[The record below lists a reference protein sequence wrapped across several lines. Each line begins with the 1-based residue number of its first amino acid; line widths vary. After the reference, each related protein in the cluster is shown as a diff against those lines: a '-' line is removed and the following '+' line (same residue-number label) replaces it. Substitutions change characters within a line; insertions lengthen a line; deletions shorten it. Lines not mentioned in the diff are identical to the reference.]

1 MTIGTEHEYS
11 INDIRF
17 NPLPVSDQIIKSL
30 CGSVES
36 EILFGDVK
44 LSKELQKTVLEIIP
58 RTPSHTLLALEGQL
72 VSGIRKFYHVFRDRY
87 TLLGLG
93 MHPLL
98 TLDCTSVWDH
108 DEHEYYEVY
117 DRLFNI
123 YQHGWLNIQSLQINL
138 SYSGEKQAVMIH
150 NRLRPL
156 LPYLIAVTASSPMVE
171 GRLTGIADN
180 RLRYYRDNQKE
191 IPRICNR
198 IIPDKIRSLNEY
210 RAIQQE
216 VFSEL
221 RTRGADILCEE
232 WVNSSG
238 LILRFARS
246 CVEIKAL
253 DEQEC
258 IRSDM
263 AVCAF
268 VRSLMRCTALPVE
281 TDQDAILARTEE
293 AITCGTAELRPE
305 LERLYDAAWNH
316 ATEDERMYLPII
328 HERIQHGS
336 LAELIRDRF
345 LKEGEMI
352 PILSEIAICLKMNTP
367 YHGQRGKI

>member
-1 MTIGTEHEYS
+1 
-11 INDIRF
+11 
-17 NPLPVSDQIIKSL
+17 
-30 CGSVES
+30 
-36 EILFGDVK
+36 
-44 LSKELQKTVLEIIP
+44 
-58 RTPSHTLLALEGQL
+58 
-72 VSGIRKFYHVFRDRY
+72 
-87 TLLGLG
+87 
-93 MHPLL
+93 
-98 TLDCTSVWDH
+98 
-108 DEHEYYEVY
+108 
-117 DRLFNI
+117 
-123 YQHGWLNIQSLQINL
+123 
-138 SYSGEKQAVMIH
+138 MIH

-191 IPRICNR
+191 IPLICNR
-198 IIPDKIRSLNEY
+198 IIPDKIRSLDDY
-210 RAIQQE
+210 HSIQQD
-216 VFSEL
+216 VFGEL
-221 RTRGADILCEE
+221 RNRGADILCEE

-238 LILRFARS
+238 LIIRFSRN

-268 VRSLMRCTALPVE
+268 VQSLMRCTALPVE
-281 TDQDAILARTEE
+281 TDQDDILARTEE
-293 AITCGTAELRPE
+293 AITCGTSAFRPE

-316 ATEDERMYLPII
+316 ATEDERVYLPVI

-345 LKEGEMI
+345 SKEGEMI
-352 PILSEIAICLKMNTP
+352 PILAEMAGCLKSNSP
-367 YHGQRGKI
+367 YLGHSQKM

>member
-1 MTIGTEHEYS
+1 
-11 INDIRF
+11 
-17 NPLPVSDQIIKSL
+17 
-30 CGSVES
+30 
-36 EILFGDVK
+36 
-44 LSKELQKTVLEIIP
+44 
-58 RTPSHTLLALEGQL
+58 
-72 VSGIRKFYHVFRDRY
+72 
-87 TLLGLG
+87 
-93 MHPLL
+93 
-98 TLDCTSVWDH
+98 
-108 DEHEYYEVY
+108 VY

-138 SYSGEKQAVMIH
+138 SYSSEKQVVMIH

-191 IPRICNR
+191 IPLICNR
-198 IIPDKIRSLNEY
+198 VIPDKIRSLDDY
-210 RAIQQE
+210 HALQQD
-216 VFSEL
+216 VFREL
-221 RTRGADILCEE
+221 RNRGADILCEE

-238 LILRFARS
+238 LIIRFSRK

-268 VRSLMRCTALPVE
+268 VQSLMRCTTLPVE
-281 TDQDAILARTEE
+281 TEQDDILARTEE
-293 AITCGTAELRPE
+293 AIHYGTAAFRPE
-305 LERLYDAAWNH
+305 LERLYDAAWDH

-345 LKEGEMI
+345 SKEGEMI
-352 PILSEIAICLKMNTP
+352 PILSDIARCLKMNTP
-367 YHGQRGKI
+367 YDGQLGKT